1 MRNVAMALVVLSV
14 LGFLMAVM
22 VILLTGPVAGISAEG
37 FSRGSGNLALIAI
50 ALIVIFPSGEQET
63 TGE

>member
-1 MRNVAMALVVLSV
+1 MRNVAMALVVLSG

-37 FSRGSGNLALIAI
+37 FSRASSNLALIAI
-50 ALIVIFPSGEQET
+50 ALIVVFPPGEQET
-63 TGE
+63 TGD